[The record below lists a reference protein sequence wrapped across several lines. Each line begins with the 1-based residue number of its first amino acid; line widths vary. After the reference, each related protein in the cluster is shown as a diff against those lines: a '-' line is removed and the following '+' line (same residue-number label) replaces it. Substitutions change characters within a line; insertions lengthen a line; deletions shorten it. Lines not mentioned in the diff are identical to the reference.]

1 VKPPID
7 NRAVTN
13 LLIAA
18 FVAIALVL
26 SAALLSVRTAD
37 AQETINLLERSV
49 ELEQE
54 LRFEAL
60 RLFLWGAANE
70 VGQLDHYYAVTNNI
84 MSHEKTWTDAADMMA
99 MYFVNVQWAVYAVD
113 QWADVYG
120 VPEVSN
126 LAVDVTAAAKVYANS
141 GI

>member
-1 VKPPID
+1 MGPRLAGIFVG
-7 NRAVTN
+7 
-13 LLIAA
+13 LL
-18 FVAIALVL
+18 VGLTMVL
-26 SAALLSVRTAD
+26 LQVRTAD
-37 AQETINLLERSV
+37 AQGTINLLERSIA
-49 ELEQE
+49 LEQE

-70 VGQLDHYYAVTNNI
+70 AGQLDHYYAVTNNI
-84 MSHEKTWTDAADMMA
+84 MAHEKTWTDAADTMA

-113 QWADVYG
+113 QWAGAYG
-120 VPEVSN
+120 LPEVSS